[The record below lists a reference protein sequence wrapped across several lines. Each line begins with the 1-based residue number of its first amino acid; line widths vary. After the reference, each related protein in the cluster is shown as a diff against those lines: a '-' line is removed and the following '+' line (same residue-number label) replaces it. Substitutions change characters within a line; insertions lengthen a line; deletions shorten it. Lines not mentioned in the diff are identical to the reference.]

1 MKSTLQLLTLSLC
14 LISSTIYSQVIGGQH
29 SFEFVNAPAS
39 ARITALGGTLIA
51 VRDKDVSLAFLNP
64 AALNSDMSGQ
74 FHFSHNFQFA
84 GISQGAFNTAKTF
97 DKLGIT
103 AHAGIQ
109 YTSYGD
115 FVAADNIGNI
125 QGSFSGSEY
134 ALVVGA
140 GKQINE
146 RIHVGANLKF
156 LGGNLESYSASAIA
170 TDIAVTYAKPEAKF
184 YTTLLFRSL
193 GVQMGTYGNDRQSL
207 PLDIQLGVSKQL
219 AHLPL
224 RFSITGIQLQQWNV
238 RYDDPNQVEET
249 NLFGETTET
258 SKLSQDVD
266 NLFRH
271 LVFSG
276 EFLLGKK
283 ENLKL
288 RLGYSH
294 LRRKELSVSEF
305 RSMAGFSLGFG
316 LKISKFSIDYGVGY
330 HHLAGG
336 ANHITIATNL
346 SEFKKKI

>member
-1 MKSTLQLLTLSLC
+1 MKSILTILTTLFTIIATQLDA
-14 LISSTIYSQVIGGQH
+14 QVIGGQH
-29 SFEFVNAPAS
+29 SFEFLNSPAS
-39 ARITALGGTLIA
+39 SRITALGGTLIA
-51 VRDKDVSLAFLNP
+51 VRDRDVSLAFLNP
-64 AALNSDMSGQ
+64 AALNKDMSGQ
-74 FHFSHNFQFA
+74 FHFSHNFHFA

-97 DKLGIT
+97 NKLGIT

-109 YTSYGD
+109 YSSYGD

-125 QGSFSGSEY
+125 QGSFSGSEF
-134 ALVVGA
+134 AFVIGA
-140 GKQINE
+140 GRQINE
-146 RIHVGANLKF
+146 RIHVGANLK
-156 LGGNLESYSASAIA
+156 LIGGNLESYSASGIA
-170 TDIAVTYAKPEAKF
+170 TDLAVTYAKPESKF
-184 YTTLLFRSL
+184 YTTLLFRSVGIQL
-193 GVQMGTYGNDRQSL
+193 GNYTDNSQSL
-207 PLDIQLGVSKQL
+207 PLDIQLGISKQL

-238 RYDDPNQVEET
+238 RYDDPSQVEET

-305 RSMAGFSLGFG
+305 RSLAGFSLGFG

-336 ANHITIATNL
+336 TNHITIATNL